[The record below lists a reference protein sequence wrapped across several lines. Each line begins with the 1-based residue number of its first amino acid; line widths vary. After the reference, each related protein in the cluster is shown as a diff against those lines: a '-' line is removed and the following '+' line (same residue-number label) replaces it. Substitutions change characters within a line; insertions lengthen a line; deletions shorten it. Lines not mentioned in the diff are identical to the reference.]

1 MKNQNQN
8 KQIAKKEKIHPIV
21 TTVAGAVIGA
31 GIAAAGIILSEEKNR
46 TKIKEVAQKVKKNV
60 VESAKDLKNRAKME
74 KQELAK
80 RLLVDKEKVRKV
92 VKSAIKSLDK
102 TTLEVNS
109 ALKAI

>member
-1 MKNQNQN
+1 MKDQKQN
-8 KQIAKKEKIHPIV
+8 KQNGKIENIHPIV